1 MWFSLKS
8 AARAASKNRSCVH
21 GAVEPTLL
29 SSRERRRRTILRSF
43 QEIFSSLILKMSGL
57 TLRGRRVCEDLHS
70 VKLRGVKLESLL
82 RFIFTCSGSRSLHL
96 SNHKNCLLNK
106 NQYFWCHGRNLF
118 LLLYG
123 SFGLPCEA
131 WWITIIPLFCKSNYF
146 IEKVYFWDV
155 VWKYSDSLRRVWF
168 VLWSRFWGGG
178 VGSRLLRVQD
188 NSSVA
193 HRRPGGAQLNR
204 DHSKV
209 FFGWKM

>member
-1 MWFSLKS
+1 MGSISLTLDHLNLRQIDPNVFSLKMWFSLKS

-96 SNHKNCLLNK
+96 SNHKNCLL
-106 NQYFWCHGRNLF
+106 F
-118 LLLYG
+118 
-123 SFGLPCEA
+123 
-131 WWITIIPLFCKSNYF
+131 
-146 IEKVYFWDV
+146 
-155 VWKYSDSLRRVWF
+155 
-168 VLWSRFWGGG
+168 
-178 VGSRLLRVQD
+178 
-188 NSSVA
+188 
-193 HRRPGGAQLNR
+193 
-204 DHSKV
+204 SK
-209 FFGWKM
+209 